1 MTGNDNWAQVGV
13 DNINTFACGAADC
26 ERTSATFS
34 LQVTFPVF
42 LVAVLS
48 FMGYFVFIF
57 FGGIGLPS
65 LPLDLI
71 QTYRNRP
78 IGISLSEYSKR
89 KIAIESR
96 TKKLVEVGEILQ
108 NERRESGENKGN
120 KSGRKTYTK
129 FKQAV
134 YQLESDWDSI
144 QTSYRQNGGNP
155 LLYWAYL
162 VLGILCAVYAIL
174 WVLHI
179 FIYVLPDPYLGT
191 FLNRI
196 FVWAD
201 GFWGLLGSA
210 LFMSFTFFLL
220 WAVIKGNIKFG
231 ARFMLIEIH
240 PMKYKGTLMNSF
252 LFNTGLILLAS
263 LAVVQFS
270 ATAFGPYARGT
281 TVFSLFT
288 NVVRYL
294 RWLSYFWTYS
304 ILAMMG
310 VALLATIY
318 LSIKPSDR
326 VDVEIDM

>member
-1 MTGNDNWAQVGV
+1 M
-13 DNINTFACGAADC
+13 
-26 ERTSATFS
+26 
-34 LQVTFPVF
+34 
-42 LVAVLS
+42 
-48 FMGYFVFIF
+48 
-57 FGGIGLPS
+57 
-65 LPLDLI
+65 
-71 QTYRNRP
+71 
-78 IGISLSEYSKR
+78 GISLSEYSKR

-96 TKKLVEVGEILQ
+96 TKKLMEIGDMLQ

-120 KSGRKTYTK
+120 KSGRKTYSK

-144 QTSYRQNGGNP
+144 QTSYRQHGGNP

-162 VLGILCAVYAIL
+162 FLGIMCAVYAIL

-179 FIYVLPDPYLGT
+179 FLYVLPDPYLGT

-201 GFWGLLGSA
+201 GFWGLLGST
-210 LFMSFTFFLL
+210 LFMTFTFFLL

-231 ARFMLIEIH
+231 ARFMMVEIH

-252 LFNTGLILLAS
+252 LFNTALILLAS
-263 LAVVQFS
+263 LAVVQFT
-270 ATAFGPYARGT
+270 ATAFAPYARGT
-281 TVFSLFT
+281 VVFSLFT

-294 RWLSYFWTYS
+294 RWLNYFWTYS
-304 ILAMMG
+304 ILGMMG

-326 VDVEIDM
+326 VDIEAD